1 MDQLPAPTPPLI
13 PYAQASP
20 IQLAQA
26 LFTSKEALGPP
37 YAELTWPQWYEA
49 FAYFQP
55 LLLLEPNQVSV
66 TAEGLT
72 AIAQY
77 FDARYPVPISV
88 SPLPPALPTG
98 SKSTSGSSLPP
109 ATRRQVKR
117 TYSLH
122 TDALEILERVSFW
135 QRVSKSALINLAL
148 MRLLLDY
155 PESQDPIPVTEV

>member
-37 YAELTWPQWYEA
+37 YAELAWPQWSEA

-77 FDARYPVPISV
+77 FDARYPVLISV

-98 SKSTSGSSLPP
+98 SKGSLPH
-109 ATRRQVKR
+109 ATPRQVKR
-117 TYSLH
+117 TYSLRP
-122 TDALEILERVSFW
+122 DALEILERVSFW
-135 QRVSKSALINLAL
+135 RRVNKSAIINLAL

-155 PESQDPIPVTEV
+155 PESQEPIPATKV